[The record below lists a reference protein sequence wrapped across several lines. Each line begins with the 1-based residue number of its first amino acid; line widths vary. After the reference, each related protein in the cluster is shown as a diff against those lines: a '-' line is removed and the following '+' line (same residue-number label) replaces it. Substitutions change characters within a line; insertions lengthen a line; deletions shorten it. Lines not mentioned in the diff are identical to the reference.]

1 MRLGTILFVAA
12 AMAAVG
18 CNDRD
23 EPDGGMDMPDAQMM
37 GGENTAALCSDG
49 MDNDD
54 NGFADCNDR
63 GCCSVV
69 TCDPSTTCGR
79 LPDGGGD
86 CTPTGAED
94 SEAACTDGVDNDC
107 NGFFDCRDFACSAFC
122 GAENSNTTC
131 NDGLDNDTDGFTDC
145 DDRDCE
151 ERVVCAGEATNAN
164 CSDGMDNDED
174 GMTDCMDED
183 CQQEA
188 IVVCDGTT
196 PTGVSEDMWAAM
208 IMTRCTNGTDDD
220 GDARFDCGEFSCLWN
235 YPACEAPAPERFNAA
250 CADGIDNDMDG
261 LTDCEETAC
270 QQEGIVVCDG
280 ASPADPLPGAA
291 EYESLSNAECSNGMN
306 EDAALEDGGTF
317 VDCMDFSCSQNPDV
331 TVCPGENSNELC
343 MDGMDNDDNGFT
355 DCMDFGCSQNPAVTI
370 CPTERSYEACSD
382 GIDNDMNGFVDCD
395 DFSCAPMM
403 GTRSP
408 ACF

>member
-131 NDGLDNDTDGFTDC
+131 NDGMDNDTDGFTDC

-151 ERVVCAGEATNAN
+151 ERVVCAG
-164 CSDGMDNDED
+164 
-174 GMTDCMDED
+174 
-183 CQQEA
+183 
-188 IVVCDGTT
+188 
-196 PTGVSEDMWAAM
+196 
-208 IMTRCTNGTDDD
+208 
-220 GDARFDCGEFSCLWN
+220 
-235 YPACEAPAPERFNAA
+235 
-250 CADGIDNDMDG
+250 
-261 LTDCEETAC
+261 
-270 QQEGIVVCDG
+270 
-280 ASPADPLPGAA
+280 
-291 EYESLSNAECSNGMN
+291 
-306 EDAALEDGGTF
+306 
-317 VDCMDFSCSQNPDV
+317 
-331 TVCPGENSNELC
+331 
-343 MDGMDNDDNGFT
+343 
-355 DCMDFGCSQNPAVTI
+355 
-370 CPTERSYEACSD
+370 
-382 GIDNDMNGFVDCD
+382 
-395 DFSCAPMM
+395 
-403 GTRSP
+403 
-408 ACF
+408 